1 MTYSTTEA
9 LTKAGLLPGTD
20 LIIVARSWVDIYGN
34 TYHSR
39 RVWLDGQRVTEAESN
54 FCYGYGDH
62 YLTEAA
68 EALAKAGLLPGYD
81 GGALWRHCEDN
92 GISLFCRCD
101 RVRRK
106 RDLHDFGRKS

>member
-1 MTYSTTEA
+1 MTT
-9 LTKAGLLPGTD
+9 TD
-20 LIIVARSWVDIYGN
+20 LLVVARRWTDSCGN

-39 RVWLDGQRVTEAESN
+39 RVWLDGQRAPEAESN

-81 GGALWRHCEDN
+81 GGALWRYCEEN
-92 GISLFCRCD
+92 GISLTRHAD
-101 RVRRK
+101 DVRRK
-106 RDLHDFGRKS
+106 RDLHDAGRKS